1 MIFDPHHVL
10 RAAASAGLP
19 LTGPSEALRLAEN
32 EVWRLPGLG
41 VARVARAGQEDAA
54 AREVRVARWLADHEI
69 PAVRP
74 LPVDQPVTTGDGR
87 PVTVWEELP
96 KHQQGSL
103 AEVAKLVRRLHQLP
117 APPAELGLRPLDPFV
132 RVEERIDAATTLPAE
147 DRRWLRDH
155 HAAVQAAWAE
165 LPEGM
170 PHRTIHGDAW
180 PGNLVATARGP
191 LVMDLERFALG
202 PPEWDL
208 LSVAIRTTTTGVST
222 EAEYAEY
229 AAAYGWDVREW
240 EGYETIARP
249 RSRAAHTRPSTPP
262 ATPPGRRRPSTGSTA
277 FAGDAGRGRGAG
289 PASCEVGRLSI
300 HAVVVGGAL
309 LDLRLGLPPSAA
321 AVAPRSTANRAR

>member
-1 MIFDPHHVL
+1 MTRDPHHVL
-10 RAAASAGLP
+10 RAATSAGLR
-19 LTGPSEALRLAEN
+19 LTASPEALRLAEN
-32 EVWRLPGLG
+32 ETWRLPGLG

-87 PVTVWEELP
+87 PVTFWEELP
-96 KHQQGSL
+96 EHQQGSL
-103 AEVAKLVRRLHQLP
+103 AEVATLVRRLHQLP

-155 HAAVQAAWAE
+155 YAAVQAAWAE

-170 PHRTIHGDAW
+170 PHRAIHGDAW

-229 AAAYGWDVREW
+229 VTAYGWDVREW
-240 EGYETIARP
+240 EGYETIARA
-249 RSRAAHTRPSTPP
+249 RELRMVTYAAQHAARDP
-262 ATPPGRRRPSTGSTA
+262 AWAEEAQHRVDCVRGRRGPRPWRWTG
-277 FAGDAGRGRGAG
+277 
-289 PASCEVGRLSI
+289 I
-300 HAVVVGGAL
+300 M
-309 LDLRLGLPPSAA
+309 
-321 AVAPRSTANRAR
+321 